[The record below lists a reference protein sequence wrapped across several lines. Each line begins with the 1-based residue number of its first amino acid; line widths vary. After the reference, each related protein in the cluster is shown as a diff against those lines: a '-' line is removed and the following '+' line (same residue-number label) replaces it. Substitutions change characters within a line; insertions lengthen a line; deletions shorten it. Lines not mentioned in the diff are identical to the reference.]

1 MTTFLRC
8 ARHAALPLERRCR
21 GQLDLVPGEDPL
33 VSADQLRL
41 ALAAPTPAV
50 VWTSPLRRCSE
61 VAARLAARIGAE
73 LRTDPRLLEMDFG
86 EWEGRSWEDIE
97 RQDRIAYRDW
107 LAAWRKIAPPRGE
120 SLGAFEGRVRSWV
133 QERTRAGEIAS
144 CVLIGHAGVIR
155 ALSVIGA
162 GARWEDVLAQPVPH
176 LDWLSIPMARAGRP

>member
-107 LAAWRKIAPPRGE
+107 LAAWRKI
-120 SLGAFEGRVRSWV
+120 
-133 QERTRAGEIAS
+133 
-144 CVLIGHAGVIR
+144 
-155 ALSVIGA
+155 
-162 GARWEDVLAQPVPH
+162 
-176 LDWLSIPMARAGRP
+176 